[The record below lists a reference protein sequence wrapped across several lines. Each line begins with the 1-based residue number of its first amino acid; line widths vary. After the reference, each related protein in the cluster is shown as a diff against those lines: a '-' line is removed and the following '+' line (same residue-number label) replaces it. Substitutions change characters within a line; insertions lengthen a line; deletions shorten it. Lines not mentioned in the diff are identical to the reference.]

1 MKHQQS
7 AATHLP
13 QQGLKDSEKQG
24 AFFKEYAGL
33 LR

>member
-1 MKHQQS
+1 MTRQLS
-7 AATHLP
+7 AATHPP
-13 QQGLKDSEKQG
+13 QQGFQDSEKRG